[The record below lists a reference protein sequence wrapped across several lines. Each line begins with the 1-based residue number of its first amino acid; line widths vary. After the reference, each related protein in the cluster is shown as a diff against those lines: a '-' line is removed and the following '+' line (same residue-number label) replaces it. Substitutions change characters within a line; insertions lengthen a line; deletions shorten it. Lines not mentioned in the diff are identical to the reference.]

1 MAAQLRRLRAAD
13 RLVAAGALALLLFMF
28 VFAWFG
34 ESLQGK
40 LRGSYLSGAG
50 SSLTGWETFTNSRWV
65 WLLTA
70 VVALATVIAR
80 AGSWRPRE
88 SLQLGFAVA
97 LLGAAS
103 VVLIL
108 YRIVHHPAN
117 SGGFGGF
124 HVSLGIR
131 IGIWLALLAAIAI
144 TIGGLLQLRDELA
157 PSQPQPA
164 PDESARAAFSGL
176 TVSSGPARG
185 AGEPPPPPPAAPQER
200 EGPPDPPRG
209 AP

>member
-13 RLVAAGALALLLFMF
+13 RLVVAGALALLLFMF
-28 VFAWFG
+28 VFAWVG

-131 IGIWLALLAAIAI
+131 IGIWLAAIAI

-157 PSQPQPA
+157 PSQQPA

-185 AGEPPPPPPAAPQER
+185 AGEPPPPPPGAPQER
-200 EGPPDPPRG
+200 ERPPDPAGG